1 MASPAL
7 RTCPARPPP
16 AMALT
21 GMGVAD
27 SLGLSPVI
35 QRASRTFKCPCIM
48 VLPQPCR
55 PTPGGLGGQ
64 TTPAAIQGRQSWA
77 LVRGLLAGRGQN
89 PLPTYGYSPTT
100 HTPVLST
107 CPATSEVFRYTK
119 TSSQGAALVKGLV
132 VWGGDT
138 VPLASVSE
146 EEGRLGLF
154 YFGFFFF
161 KGACL
166 SM

>member
-7 RTCPARPPP
+7 HTCPARPPP

-27 SLGLSPVI
+27 SLGLAPVI

-64 TTPAAIQGRQSWA
+64 ITLAAIQGRQSWA

-107 CPATSEVFRYTK
+107 CPATSEVFSRK

-154 YFGFFFF
+154 YFGFFFL
-161 KGACL
+161 KVLACQCK
-166 SM
+166 

>member
-100 HTPVLST
+100 HSSSVHMSSHIRGLQIYEDIFTGRSSCEGLGGLGRGH
-107 CPATSEVFRYTK
+107 CPSGQCVR
-119 TSSQGAALVKGLV
+119 
-132 VWGGDT
+132 GGRKIR
-138 VPLASVSE
+138 AF
-146 EEGRLGLF
+146 LF
-154 YFGFFFF
+154 WVFFF